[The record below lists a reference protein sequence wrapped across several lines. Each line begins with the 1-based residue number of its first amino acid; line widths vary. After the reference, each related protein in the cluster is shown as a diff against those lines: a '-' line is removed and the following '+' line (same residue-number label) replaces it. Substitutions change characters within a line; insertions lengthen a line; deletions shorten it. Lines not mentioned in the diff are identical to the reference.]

1 MDSMQHY
8 IIASSNP
15 SQKDKDR
22 NLKQSLYD
30 ASSALL
36 LYRKLRRIS
45 YKAKS
50 APRGSHCGGTEFVA
64 SRPAAGGESCSAGF
78 YFYFSGTTTVIDSTG
93 KPAAY
98 ACRVMRPEPVKR
110 RMTEARP

>member
-15 SQKDKDR
+15 LQKDKDR
-22 NLKQSLYD
+22 SLKQSLYHTG
-30 ASSALL
+30 SAFLL
-36 LYRKLRRIS
+36 DRKLRQIVRNGVCIS
-45 YKAKS
+45 IARAVLRNADYVIVM
-50 APRGSHCGGTEFVA
+50 RDGTVEA
-64 SRPAAGGESCSAGF
+64 
-78 YFYFSGTTTVIDSTG
+78 SGTTTVIDSTG